1 MQTSRF
7 KGVFSKRRRHST
19 IGEIER
25 LDQNNIPG
33 FHELFVEVETLE
45 EPSTSLQRVAPQQ
58 VSGPR
63 KDSVDECP
71 EVSWIPSTRTHSKP
85 HKSFSGLSDAIEEFR
100 SRPTRVLSRRK
111 RSFFSNKHTHSESC
125 PADAVP
131 SASPLSAPW
140 YCYNDEDYTALPVF
154 PGSETAPP
162 GSIGSPRASE
172 PPEKFASGA
181 AARAAVAAQNEI
193 LDALRHIRL
202 AEPKVTR
209 DSESGVGIEVRSHGD
224 VTVDIGI
231 PVVRKGENCPVVSL
245 HTPNNPQT
253 P

>member
-7 KGVFSKRRRHST
+7 KSVFSKRRRHST
-19 IGEIER
+19 IGESER
-25 LDQNNIPG
+25 LDQNTTPG
-33 FHELFVEVETLE
+33 FHELFVEVAKLE
-45 EPSTSLQRVAPQQ
+45 EPSTSIQRVAPHQ
-58 VSGPR
+58 VSESR

-71 EVSWIPSTRTHSKP
+71 EVSWIPSTRTHAKP
-85 HKSFSGLSDAIEEFR
+85 HKSFSGFSDAIEEFR

-125 PADAVP
+125 PADAVA
-131 SASPLSAPW
+131 SAFPLSAPW
-140 YCYNDEDYTALPVF
+140 YCYNDEDFTALPVF

-162 GSIGSPRASE
+162 GPIGFSKASE

-181 AARAAVAAQNEI
+181 AARAAAAAQNEL
-193 LDALRHIRL
+193 LDALKHIRL

-224 VTVDIGI
+224 STVDIGI

-253 P
+253 L

>member
-19 IGEIER
+19 IGESER
-25 LDQNNIPG
+25 LDQNTTPG
-33 FHELFVEVETLE
+33 FHELVVEVADLE
-45 EPSTSLQRVAPQQ
+45 EPSTSLLRVAPQQ
-58 VSGPR
+58 VSEPR

-71 EVSWIPSTRTHSKP
+71 EVSWIPSMRGHSKP

-111 RSFFSNKHTHSESC
+111 RSFFSHKHAHSESC

-131 SASPLSAPW
+131 SASPLSAQW
-140 YCYNDEDYTALPVF
+140 YCYNDENFTALPVF

-162 GSIGSPRASE
+162 EPVGLPKVSE
-172 PPEKFASGA
+172 PPEKFVSGA

-193 LDALRHIRL
+193 LDALKNIRL

-224 VTVDIGI
+224 STLDIDI
-231 PVVRKGENCPVVSL
+231 PVVRKGEDCPIVSL
-245 HTPNNPQT
+245 QTPNNPQT

>member
-19 IGEIER
+19 IGESEC
-25 LDQNNIPG
+25 LDHNITPG
-33 FHELFVEVETLE
+33 FHELYVEVETPG
-45 EPSTSLQRVAPQQ
+45 EPSTSLLRVAPQQ
-58 VSGPR
+58 ASEPR

-71 EVSWIPSTRTHSKP
+71 EVSWVPSLRTHSKP

-111 RSFFSNKHTHSESC
+111 RSFFTNKHTHSESY
-125 PADAVP
+125 PADGVP
-131 SASPLSAPW
+131 IATPISAPW
-140 YCYNDEDYTALPVF
+140 YCYNDENFTALPVF

-162 GSIGSPRASE
+162 GSTGLPGASE
-172 PPEKFASGA
+172 PPEKLASGA

-193 LDALRHIRL
+193 LDALKHIRL

-209 DSESGVGIEVRSHGD
+209 DSESGVDVEVRSHGD
-224 VTVDIGI
+224 PTVDIGI
-231 PVVRKGENCPVVSL
+231 PVVRKGKNCPVVSL
-245 HTPNNPQT
+245 HAPDKTQT

>member
-7 KGVFSKRRRHST
+7 KGVFSKSRRHSI
-19 IGEIER
+19 IGKCEG
-25 LDQNNIPG
+25 LDQNTIPG
-33 FHELFVEVETLE
+33 LHELYVEVEKLE
-45 EPSTSLQRVAPQQ
+45 EPSTSLLRVAPQQ
-58 VSGPR
+58 VLEPR
-63 KDSVDECP
+63 KNSVDKCP
-71 EVSWIPSTRTHSKP
+71 EVNWIPSTGIHSKP

-100 SRPTRVLSRRK
+100 SRPTRILSRRK
-111 RSFFSNKHTHSESC
+111 RSLFSNKHTLLESC
-125 PADAVP
+125 LADAVP
-131 SASPLSAPW
+131 VASPISAPW
-140 YCYNDEDYTALPVF
+140 YYYNDEDFTALPVF

-162 GSIGSPRASE
+162 RPIEFSE
-172 PPEKFASGA
+172 ALKPPEKFASGA

-193 LDALRHIRL
+193 LDALKNIRL

-224 VTVDIGI
+224 STVDIGI

-245 HTPNNPQT
+245 QTPNDPQI